1 MNFKFPGT
9 YAELKDTNFSE
20 YYRVKSKNLI
30 PNMDDRLI
38 YMKINYFQDEFH
50 QIPTLIEDAQT
61 FDFLYYLIE

>member
-20 YYRVKSKNLI
+20 FYRVKSKNSV

-38 YMKINYFQDEFH
+38 FMKLN
-50 QIPTLIEDAQT
+50 
-61 FDFLYYLIE
+61 